1 MRTLAKE
8 LGGQNI
14 TALQCAEASRL
25 LNQLKNANI
34 LLEEIVPFITAIQR
48 KCISSGV
55 SASEIFDV
63 CRQISELNISV
74 PIAKLP
80 VIISNEVKTRQS
92 LEGDIAALQNE
103 KEGLQKEFSSL
114 FDRLGITKS
123 ELERYQKTRQRLTH
137 YGKSLDDVDEVV
149 RILDNFK
156 AYDNDPEEIVNDLS
170 EAKNLKLT
178 LASLRQ
184 DVSRTQNYLDRVH
197 HERDIAEQKLALCIQ
212 QLEVYNELEN
222 NGIFLSDLIFL
233 KDKVF
238 ETAKANMGNNQQI
251 LKPSAAFMKFRK
263 DVETQYD
270 SKLGFEKKLKE
281 AEASLNRVHQ
291 DYDTLMPVY
300 SKRRDVYDR
309 VEELFELGRKP
320 SDILVICDI
329 LRTSQGI
336 ELNRIEE
343 DLKIYRSVQV
353 AVDALTV
360 QIQKFAYECN
370 MWQSRV
376 VSLKSEEERICSK
389 NKTLLHQRDCI
400 KRNFQSFMNKQL
412 SETRR
417 AIQIEKIEHK
427 RLEEEDRRKK
437 MAMEAREKE
446 MMNLFRKINASL
458 EFSPLVEAARGKEV
472 NGEALRGAVVKAIEL
487 IIPRLD
493 PEDQGVTITAL
504 KRGLSTL
511 KSDFIV
517 F

>member
-1 MRTLAKE
+1 
-8 LGGQNI
+8 
-14 TALQCAEASRL
+14 
-25 LNQLKNANI
+25 
-34 LLEEIVPFITAIQR
+34 
-48 KCISSGV
+48 
-55 SASEIFDV
+55 
-63 CRQISELNISV
+63 
-74 PIAKLP
+74 
-80 VIISNEVKTRQS
+80 
-92 LEGDIAALQNE
+92 
-103 KEGLQKEFSSL
+103 LQKEFSSL

-197 HERDIAEQKLALCIQ
+197 HERDIAEENLALYIQ

-238 ETAKANMGNNQQI
+238 EIAK
-251 LKPSAAFMKFRK
+251 AFMKFRK

-270 SKLGFEKKLKE
+270 SKLGFEKKVKE

-320 SDILVICDI
+320 SDILVICGI
-329 LRTSQGI
+329 LRTSQGM

-353 AVDALTV
+353 AADALTV
-360 QIQKFAYECN
+360 QIRKLAYECN

-376 VSLKSEEERICSK
+376 DSLKSEEERICSK
-389 NKTLLHQRDCI
+389 NKALLHQRDCI
-400 KRNFQSFMNKQL
+400 KRDFEGVMNKRL
-412 SETRR
+412 SEMRR

-427 RLEEEDRRKK
+427 RLEKERISNK
-437 MAMEAREKE
+437 MAMEAEERERI
-446 MMNLFRKINASL
+446 NRFRKIDASL
-458 EFSPLVEAARGKEV
+458 ALSPLVEAARGIEV
-472 NGEALRGAVVKAIEL
+472 DGEAIRGAMVKAIKL
-487 IIPRLD
+487 MKSRLD
-493 PEDQGVTITAL
+493 PEYSMTTIRVLEQAIGNL
-504 KRGLSTL
+504 ESE
-511 KSDFIV
+511 FIV